1 VVWVAPPDVGRVVP
15 EYNGE
20 MATHQITVHPSKPL
34 DVGSADLVI
43 EISSD
48 DQKLGELR
56 ISRGSIDW
64 VPRQHAQARW
74 LAWEQ
79 FDALMQEHGR
89 RT

>member
-1 VVWVAPPDVGRVVP
+1 MSTPAAQ
-15 EYNGE
+15 YNVR
-20 MATHQITVHPSKPL
+20 MATHQITVHPSKAL

-48 DQKLGELR
+48 EQKLGELR

-64 VPRQHAQARW
+64 VPRHHAQARW
-74 LAWEQ
+74 LEWEQ

-89 RT
+89 RA